1 MLIRSRRLR
10 LINERTGE
18 VILRSAGCLFAAT
31 VCVVM
36 VASGALPAAAV
47 DASEGASDSASE
59 AVADVAKLGE
69 QTVSETVSPSD
80 LPDSAN
86 AAVTFV
92 NLPLSISVV
101 TDTTEKAVSID
112 GLAVF
117 PSTSEGVSTVVQ
129 PTATGARLLS
139 VHDGPTADMTQQYR
153 IDLEGGRNYTN
164 STTGQSSWSRTVC
177 RLGGSISPGLWEQMG
192 N

>member
-1 MLIRSRRLR
+1 
-10 LINERTGE
+10 
-18 VILRSAGCLFAAT
+18 
-31 VCVVM
+31 M

-86 AAVTFV
+86 ADVTFV